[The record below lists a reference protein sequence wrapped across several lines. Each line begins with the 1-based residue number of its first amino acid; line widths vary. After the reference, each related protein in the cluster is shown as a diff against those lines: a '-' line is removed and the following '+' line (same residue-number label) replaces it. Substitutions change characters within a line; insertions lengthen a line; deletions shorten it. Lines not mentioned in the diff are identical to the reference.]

1 MIIVIVF
8 VLIHICAYLYLI
20 YPGSSRKEALKPYEK
35 TYIAHRGL
43 FNNFDVPE
51 NSLLAFK
58 KAVDNGY
65 GIELDVQLTTDD
77 KLVVF
82 HDDSL
87 YRMTGIDKNLIECSF
102 EELQEYRLLQTEEKI
117 PLFEDVLKVL
127 TPKTPLI
134 IEIKPEGRS
143 IETTRRVA
151 EMMKSYDGLYNM
163 ESFDPRVVRYLKEN
177 EPQIIRGQLSYNSV
191 SDPNAHHPLSIRF
204 ICTNLLTNFYNRPDY
219 IAYDVNNY
227 RNLSFLIVSRI
238 YRTECVAWTVKSDK
252 EFEKIRKYYNC
263 YIFDSYIPK
272 SEL

>member
-1 MIIVIVF
+1 MLIIIV
-8 VLIHICAYLYLI
+8 LIIFCSYLFLI
-20 YPGSSRKEALKPYEK
+20 YPGPSRRKAMEAYEK

-58 KAVDNGY
+58 KAVSNGY
-65 GIELDVQLTTDD
+65 GIELDIQLTTDD

-102 EELQEYRLLQTEEKI
+102 DELQDYRLLQTEERI

-127 TPKTPLI
+127 SPETPLI

-143 IETTRRVA
+143 IETAKRVV
-151 EMMKSYDGLYNM
+151 EMMRDYKGLYNM
-163 ESFDPRVVRYLKEN
+163 ESFNPLVIRYLKEN
-177 EPQIIRGQLSYNSV
+177 EPQIIRGQLSYNSLK
-191 SDPNAHHPLSIRF
+191 DPKAHYSYLLKF

-219 IAYDVNNY
+219 IAYEINSC

-238 YRTECVAWTVKSDK
+238 FKTECVAWTVKSDQQ
-252 EFEKIRKYYNC
+252 FEQIRKYYNC
-263 YIFDSYIPK
+263 FIFDSYIPK
-272 SEL
+272 IKI

>member
-1 MIIVIVF
+1 MIIMIVITVF
-8 VLIHICAYLYLI
+8 ICAYLYML
-20 YPGSSRKEALKPYEK
+20 YPGQSRKEAMRPYEK

-58 KAVDNGY
+58 KAVENGY
-65 GIELDVQLTTDD
+65 GIELDVQLTTDN

-87 YRMTGIDKNLIECSF
+87 YRMTGIDKKLIECSF
-102 EELQEYRLLQTEEKI
+102 SELEEYRLLQTEEMI

-127 TPKTPLI
+127 TPETPLI

-143 IETTRRVA
+143 IETAKMVV
-151 EMMKSYDGLYNM
+151 EMMRNYDGLYNM
-163 ESFDPRVVRYLKEN
+163 ESFNPHVVRYLKEN

-191 SDPNAHHPLSIRF
+191 GDPNARKHPFSIRF

-219 IAYDVNNY
+219 IAYDVDNCH
-227 RNLSFLIVSRI
+227 NLSFLIVSRVF
-238 YRTECVAWTVKSDK
+238 RTECVAWTVRSDRQYK
-252 EFEKIRKYYNC
+252 QIRKYYNC
-263 YIFDSYIPK
+263 FIFDSYIPK
-272 SEL
+272 TKI